1 MKQLLAHPWLSEPSP
16 SLFYQAIPDSF
27 TDAEREAFIVW
38 LEALEGAQRSPI
50 AWVVMADAMLS
61 TSAKQRKMF
70 SEAEARMQPQDER
83 FCAGTA
89 IVLSSPVIRGVVTA
103 IYWLTPPVYPYTL
116 CKTAPEAHAWA
127 SAKLTARWSAPR

>member
-1 MKQLLAHPWLSEPSP
+1 MKPSFAHPWLSEPAP
-16 SLFYQAIPDSF
+16 SLFYQTIPEAFS
-27 TDAEREAFIVW
+27 DADLEAFIAR
-38 LEALEGAQRSPI
+38 LEALVNAQRAPF

-70 SEAEARMQPQDER
+70 SEAETRMQPQDKR

-116 CKTAPEAHAWA
+116 CKSASEARVW
-127 SAKLTARWSAPR
+127 SETKLRERRAGPT